1 MFIMKNYRKIFIC
14 FIFSVLLC
22 TNKIFAVWYSGGS
35 GSDVQSGLIGEG
47 DSNSSSSTGPSTN
60 NSHDTNQ
67 TGPSGPTGPS
77 GATNPTYP
85 NPTENMSD
93 SQLNEIA
100 EKGNKEQRE
109 EASKI
114 IAQREHERKNA
125 EILEQ
130 SNELESEVNNVIKEE
145 ELVQEPSEDAESL
158 NEVSEKT
165 DEDIEHAQESIE
177 EKIEQAHEE
186 ESENKVESDNNLH
199 KVNSQTTG
207 DPVKITEGSYE
218 QNDIDFHFRGT
229 IDFTINRRYSS
240 SGTIVSSLG
249 YGWISNLDERII
261 LGTAAHPDEMKNNLI
276 SYSEYLKNKIEEYE
290 LRLAQGYNIED
301 IYHADEFYN
310 EQIQK
315 TKAQLTKAVKI
326 NFKTSYLLFN
336 AMKYEAKGKVAAVLA
351 KNEALIVRLNNRISL
366 FEETISDIQKHLRR
380 LEEYKVIYQNS
391 LRQIEAFEEFYQ
403 LAVTRKQKNKVA
415 MFSGMPLWYEETGFD
430 TLTLIDENG
439 YPHIFKENENNRG
452 YWKIENDKKYLEVHL
467 VNNGYELIQ
476 KNGIVKLFDENGF
489 IIKVYDRNKNFVQIN
504 RNADGK
510 IDSIETSSFEKLNFE
525 YDKNGK
531 FIVKITNTRAPDE
544 YVNYGYKGNTLISVQ
559 NTDGDTVNME
569 YDNLGRLVALR
580 KADNS
585 KILFKYDEIDAD
597 GNILATATINE
608 EGFAEHFIY
617 DKVNHQTDYIDHDNN
632 RYSYWYDKKYRT
644 IKELQPDGTLIQQ
657 EYDDN
662 GFLVKKSINGSVIR
676 YYYDDDGNKIVADYN
691 NSRERWEYNQFG
703 QVTLHIGQDNITE
716 EFVRDEKGNLCE
728 YRKGGQTKYRQ
739 MINSKGQ
746 IEQLIVYEEKPVTT
760 MYEYDRYGNIISKTT
775 EGIKTEYS
783 FDSRNRVCKIIKAG
797 KELVEYSYEKGR
809 IKEKFYNGLET
820 IYLTNGRKDIT
831 SIIQKDTLTGDVH
844 QRRIEYDK
852 RHLPLYIYA
861 GNGTSENLIQ
871 SYLYTAEGKLSAEI
885 KYGEECWIRL
895 YEYKAGQLTEV
906 KQFMIAN
913 PAAVYEA
920 RFSSIFLNELL
931 LFAGESVFIQKYNYN
946 SEGVNNYSTEQ
957 NIYDNSQEKN
967 TWFEYDDFNRIKSK
981 IIGQTNRKEN
991 AVYFETF
998 EYSPDGRT
1006 ITVNEGDKYE
1016 TTFYLDAFGNVIK
1029 QIDGNANERSFVY
1042 NYLNQMT
1049 ESYDGYGNQTSYSYN
1064 ALNEIKT
1071 MTFPDESKIQCEY
1084 NDMGLLC
1091 KVADDYGLVYWA
1103 DYDGA
1108 GNLIKEKHRSD
1119 SERSYKYDMNG
1130 RIIETKCGNDILEF
1144 YAYGSDGRS
1153 ITVQDGNG
1161 NNYYYYYDTLGRLI
1175 KEQNRSG
1182 VTQYFTYDENG
1193 QLRSKI
1199 NFDNGET
1206 VISYSSNG
1214 LEKTIHFSDGSES
1227 KFVYDEIGNLLEAEN
1242 ATGKICFQYDQGGRM
1257 IYQKDEVTGDEVYFQ
1272 YDTAGNRTG
1281 LESNNRKTTYTYG
1294 SNNELKELFD
1304 NKQKLSLQLTYDN
1317 RGREILRLSGNG
1329 VKEETLYDKAGRII
1343 VKTHKSARG
1352 ELLWG
1357 EGYVYDTNGKRSAAV
1372 DYQGRITLYEYNNA
1386 GQLAEVYY
1394 PYTDYMVETVKK
1406 EAEMNGLSTK
1416 IDSGEN
1422 RYLTSS
1428 EKSSIVLLLEK
1439 MQTGLGYVLPNLQT
1453 FIKEK
1458 YTYDKNGNRITK
1470 TTNLGTIEYN
1480 YDSENCLVSSGSS
1493 GRSHI
1498 TYTYDSMGNMLSQKS
1513 SFNSAE
1519 YKYNAQG
1526 RLIFCEA
1533 FNHIEKTYCQT
1544 SYDYDALGR
1553 RILIQDANENPLRTI
1568 YDGLSFDII
1577 KQSPVMPNG
1586 MFTDNGETG
1595 IHWITNGTP
1604 NGGRYRY
1611 ISDEND
1617 SDENRY
1623 YNLNDSS
1630 YKIVNNRYRG
1640 ERTVL
1645 SYNENPVAQFTN
1657 EGQEYFSTDLL
1668 GSVTCVTDVY
1678 GISKGN
1684 FTYDAFGLLTFG
1696 NYSGSKDFG
1705 YLGKQQ
1711 DVTSE
1716 FYNYGYRDYAPKL
1729 SRFTTIDPIRD
1740 GYNWYSYC
1748 SNDPVNFKD
1757 CSGLDQ
1763 IAVNGDNL
1771 MQDKVWR
1778 DKKLKDTDD
1787 NFSKSS
1793 CAIMSVSDV
1802 FDESP
1807 EYIND
1812 NYVKNGII
1820 SWTKVAEDHK
1830 QTADREFEPFTKDI
1844 YLSQVDD
1851 TDNTYQ
1857 TLVNVNYDKQ
1867 NHDHWVGVKDVVTIN
1882 NKDYVVINPTSIND
1896 KMTTYDVWN
1905 YYDDKKGETYY
1916 PDSRLEKGWI
1926 VVNGEILVPVKETK
1940 GYVNFIETKKEN

>member
-1 MFIMKNYRKIFIC
+1 MFIMKNYRKIYIC
-14 FIFSVLLC
+14 FILSVLLC
-22 TNKIFAVWYSGGS
+22 TNKVFAVWYSGGS
-35 GSDVQSGLIGEG
+35 GSDVQSSISDGG
-47 DSNSSSSTGPSTN
+47 DGDTSSTGPTSN
-60 NSHDTNQ
+60 ESQDSSMSYQ
-67 TGPSGPTGPS
+67 SGPTGPTS
-77 GATNPTYP
+77 ITYP
-85 NPTENMSD
+85 DPTEEMTD
-93 SQLNEIA
+93 TQLIEIS
-100 EKGNKEQRE
+100 EKGNAEQRE
-109 EASKI
+109 EAEKI
-114 IAQREHERKNA
+114 IAKREYQRKN
-125 EILEQ
+125 EELLVQ
-130 SNELESEVNNVIKEE
+130 SKALDSEVELVINEE
-145 ELVQEPSEDAESL
+145 NLVQEPLEEAENL
-158 NEVSEKT
+158 NEMTEEIS
-165 DEDIEHAQESIE
+165 EDIEDAQETLEENIE
-177 EKIEQAHEE
+177 SSKEELTENIVENDKALQLEKSQ
-186 ESENKVESDNNLH
+186 ES
-199 KVNSQTTG
+199 G

-218 QNDIDFHFRGT
+218 QNDVDFHFHGI
-229 IDFTINRRYSS
+229 IDFEIKRRYSS
-240 SGTIVSSLG
+240 SGTIVSTFG
-249 YGWISNLDERII
+249 YGWYSNLDERII
-261 LGTAAHPDEMKNNLI
+261 LGTSVHPDEMKKNFI

-290 LRLAQGYNIED
+290 LKLAQGYNVSD
-301 IYHADEFYN
+301 IYYAEEIYN
-310 EQIQK
+310 EQIQI
-315 TKAQLTKAVKI
+315 TKNQLSKALTLYTRT
-326 NFKTSYLLFN
+326 NQLLN
-336 AMKYEAKGKVAAVLA
+336 AAMNYEARTDVVEVLG
-351 KNEALIVRLNNRISL
+351 KNEALILRLKNRIAL
-366 FEETISDIQKHLRR
+366 FETSISDIKEHLKR
-380 LEEYKVIYQNS
+380 LDEYKDKYKNS
-391 LRQIEAFEEFYQ
+391 LRKIESFEEFYQ
-403 LAVTRKQKNKVA
+403 FSIARKVKNKTA
-415 MFSGMPLWYEETGFD
+415 MFSGMPLWYEETGLD

-439 YPHIFKENENNRG
+439 YPHLFRENNSNHG
-452 YWKIENDKKYLEVHL
+452 SWKSAEDKKYISIHVI
-467 VNNGYELIQ
+467 NNGYELNQ
-476 KNGIVKLFDENGF
+476 RDGIVKLFDENGF
-489 IIKVYDRNKNFVQIN
+489 VVKIFDRNKNYIQIN
-504 RNADGK
+504 RKSDET
-510 IDSIETSSFEKLNFE
+510 IDSLITSSSENLKFE
-525 YDKNGK
+525 YDKIGK
-531 FIVKITNTRAPDE
+531 YVVQITNTRSPDE
-544 YVNYGYKGNTLISVQ
+544 NVKYEYKGNKLISVQ
-559 NTDGDTVNME
+559 DIDGDTVNME
-569 YDNLGRLVALR
+569 YDDHGRLYGLR
-580 KADNS
+580 KSDNS
-585 KILFKYDEIDAD
+585 KISFKYGEIDAD
-597 GNILATATINE
+597 GNILTTATINE

-617 DKVNHQTDYIDHDNN
+617 DKVNRQTDYINHDNN
-632 RYSYWYDKKYRT
+632 RYSYWYDENYRT
-644 IKELQPDGTLIQQ
+644 IKELQPDGTLIQM
-657 EYDDN
+657 EYDDK
-662 GFLVKKSINGSVIR
+662 GLLVKKSINGAVIR
-676 YYYDDDGNKIVADYN
+676 YYYYDDGNLKLADYN
-691 NSRERWEYNQFG
+691 TSQERWEYNKFG
-703 QVTLHIGQDNITE
+703 QVTLHIGQDNKTE
-716 EFVRDEKGNLCE
+716 EFVRDERGNIRE
-728 YRKGGQTKYRQ
+728 YIKNGQTVYKQ
-739 MINSKGQ
+739 LINPRGQ
-746 IEQLIVYEEKPVTT
+746 IEQLEVYEEKPVHTI
-760 MYEYDRYGNIISKTT
+760 YEYDKYGNIISKITS
-775 EGIKTEYS
+775 GIKTEYI
-783 FDSRNRVCKIIKAG
+783 FDSRNRVRKIIKAG
-797 KELVEYSYEKGR
+797 KELVEYSYEKGMS
-809 IKEKFYNGLET
+809 KEKFYNGLET

-831 SIIQKDTLTGDVH
+831 TVIQKDTVTGSVH

-852 RHLPLYIYA
+852 RHLPLFIYA
-861 GNGTSENLIQ
+861 GDGTTENLIQ
-871 SYLYTAEGKLSAEI
+871 SYLYTPEGKISAEI

-895 YEYKAGQLTEV
+895 YEYEAGVLVEV
-906 KQFMIAN
+906 KQFMVNN
-913 PAAVYEA
+913 PAIVIDAKYNRIA
-920 RFSSIFLNELL
+920 LNELL
-931 LFAGESVFIQKYNYN
+931 QLAGENVFIQKYKLN
-946 SEGVNNYSTEQ
+946 SSDLANYSEDQ
-957 NIYDNSQEKN
+957 EINDISQAKK
-967 TWFEYDDFNRIKSK
+967 TWCEYDDFNRIQSQ
-981 IIGQTNRKEN
+981 IIGQTNTKEN
-991 AVYFETF
+991 AVYFRTF
-998 EYSPDGRT
+998 EYSVDGRSM
-1006 ITVNEGDKYE
+1006 TVKEGDKYE
-1016 TTFYLDAFGNVIK
+1016 NTFCLDAFGNVIK

-1049 ESYDGYGNQTSYSYN
+1049 ESYDGYGNKTSYSYN
-1064 ALNEIKT
+1064 ALNEIKSVI
-1071 MTFPDESKIQCEY
+1071 FPDESKIQCDY
-1084 NDMGLLC
+1084 NYMGLLV
-1091 KVADDYGLVYWA
+1091 KITDDCGTVYSA
-1103 DYDGA
+1103 DYDKSGQI
-1108 GNLIKEKHRSD
+1108 IKEKNRSD
-1119 SERSYKYDMNG
+1119 SERTYKYDSAG
-1130 RIIETKCGNDILEF
+1130 RIIEVKCDNDILES
-1144 YAYGSDGRS
+1144 YTYGSDGRS

-1161 NNYYYYYDTLGRLI
+1161 NNYYYNYDTLGRLI
-1175 KEQNRSG
+1175 NERNRSG
-1182 VTQYFTYDENG
+1182 LSQYYTYDENG
-1193 QLRSKI
+1193 QLKSKI
-1199 NFDNGET
+1199 NFDNSKT
-1206 VISYSSNG
+1206 IISSSHDG
-1214 LEKTIHFSDGSES
+1214 LRKTIHFSDGSES
-1227 KFVYDEIGNLLEAEN
+1227 KFVYDELGKLLAAEN

-1257 IYQKDEVTGDEVYFQ
+1257 IYQRDEVTGDEVYFQ
-1272 YDTAGNRTG
+1272 YDKAGNRTD

-1357 EGYVYDTNGKRSAAV
+1357 EGYVYDINGKRSASV
-1372 DYQGRITLYEYNNA
+1372 DYQGRITIYEYNNA

-1416 IDSGEN
+1416 IDPGEN

-1428 EKSSIVLLLEK
+1428 ERSSIVLLLEK

-1586 MFTDNGETG
+1586 MFTDNGETV
-1595 IHWITNGTP
+1595 IHWIANGTP

-1678 GISKGN
+1678 GIAKGN
-1684 FTYDAFGLLTFG
+1684 FTYDVFGLLTFG

-1705 YLGKQQ
+1705 YLGKQH

-1716 FYNYGYRDYAPKL
+1716 FYNYGYRDYAPNL

-1771 MQDKVWR
+1771 MQDKTWR